1 MRLLVVEDEPAL
13 CQSIAEGLRLDG
25 YEVDTCGDGQEA
37 LELCCVER
45 FALILLDLS
54 LPGLDGMEL
63 LRHLR
68 AEDGIVLSHFLC
80 KGYFI
85 NGSRF
90 DSTFLSLCFLRADR
104 CDQGTD
110 TDSCS
115 TKVIYL
121 VNL

>member
-1 MRLLVVEDEPAL
+1 MFIVVREHLQVVSAGIECCL
-13 CQSIAEGLRLDG
+13 
-25 YEVDTCGDGQEA
+25 QET
-37 LELCCVER
+37 EMER
-45 FALILLDLS
+45 
-54 LPGLDGMEL
+54 
-63 LRHLR
+63 RHLR
-68 AEDGIVLSHFLC
+68 TEDGIVLSHFLC